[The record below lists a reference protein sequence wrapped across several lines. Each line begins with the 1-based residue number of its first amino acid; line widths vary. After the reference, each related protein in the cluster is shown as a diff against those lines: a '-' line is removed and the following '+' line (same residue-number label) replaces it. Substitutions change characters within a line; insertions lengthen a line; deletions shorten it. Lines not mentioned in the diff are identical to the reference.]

1 MTDDRYVVLGLAH
14 VRTPWFT
21 DVARWATSG
30 ALPLEFVKCISLEQ
44 LRARASS
51 GRPFSAALLD
61 GGLPLVDRDLM
72 ATLADA
78 DIPALVVD
86 HVSSTREWESLG
98 ASAVLREPLSSA
110 GLLDGLATHGRMIT
124 AVDQRDPEVPESSV
138 GTTTVWRGRLVA
150 VTGQPGSGRSTLAAA
165 LAQGIAADPCQA
177 GDVVLA
183 GLARHAHQ
191 AILHDARDVIPGVQ
205 ELVDAHRSGRPTIEQ
220 LRHLTFEVPV
230 RNYRLLLGL
239 RRPKDWVSMRSR
251 AFQAALDGLCRS
263 SRIVVADTDHDL
275 EGESDSGSFDIED
288 RNLMARTTTAQ
299 ADVVVFTATSSITGV
314 HSLVRGLED
323 LRAHGVPGERT
334 VMVINRA
341 PRSVRARAELTR
353 AVANLAGS
361 GDRPDPPIGP
371 VYIPERRGL
380 DAVHRD
386 LATFPKAV
394 TDPLTASVQVLLD
407 RLPNRNQEI
416 EEPEPVAIVPGSLG
430 SWNAE
435 DPGP

>member
-14 VRTPWFT
+14 VRTSWFT
-21 DVARWATSG
+21 DVARWATAGS
-30 ALPLEFVKCISLEQ
+30 LPVEFVKCISIEQ

-61 GGLPLVDRDLM
+61 GGLPLVDRDLL

-78 DIPALVVD
+78 GVSALVIDQVG
-86 HVSSTREWESLG
+86 STREWESLG
-98 ASAVLREPLSSA
+98 AATVLREPLTPA
-110 GLLDGLATHGRMIT
+110 VLLDGLASHARMIT
-124 AVDQRDPEVPESSV
+124 AVDQVGPEAPDIDVATSSM
-138 GTTTVWRGRLVA
+138 WRGRLVA

-165 LAQGIAADPCQA
+165 LAQGLAADPRQA

-183 GLARHAHQ
+183 DLARHAHQ

-205 ELVDAHRSGRPTIEQ
+205 ELVDAHRSGRPTFEQ
-220 LRHLTFEVPV
+220 LRQLTFEVPA

-239 RRPKDWVSMRSR
+239 RRPKDWVSIRSR

-263 SRIVVADTDHDL
+263 SRIVVTDTDHDL
-275 EGESDSGSFDIED
+275 EGEADSGSFDIED
-288 RNLMARTTTAQ
+288 RNLMARTATAQ
-299 ADVVVFTATSSITGV
+299 ADVVVFTATASITGV
-314 HSLVRGLED
+314 HCLVRALDD
-323 LRAHGVPGERT
+323 LRAHGVPGDRT

-341 PRSVRARAELTR
+341 PRSVRARSELTR

-371 VYIPERRGL
+371 VYIGERRGL

-386 LATFPKAV
+386 MSLFPKTV
-394 TDPLTASVQVLLD
+394 IDPLTASVRELLD
-407 RLPNRNQEI
+407 RLPNRGHEVD
-416 EEPEPVAIVPGSLG
+416 ESEPLAVVPGSLG

-435 DPGP
+435 EAGP